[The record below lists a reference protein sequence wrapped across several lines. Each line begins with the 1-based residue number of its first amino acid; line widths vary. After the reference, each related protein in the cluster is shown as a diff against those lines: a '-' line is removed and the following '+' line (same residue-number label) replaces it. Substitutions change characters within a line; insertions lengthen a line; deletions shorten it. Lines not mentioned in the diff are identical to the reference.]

1 LTFTGGILSVGA
13 PTVGAATN
21 SVNVQGGYYVN
32 GVLQTGG
39 ATIAGS
45 TTAGNLPTATG
56 TSSGLYG
63 NSGLTWSPST
73 TTLTVAGSSSN
84 TTING
89 FGVGL
94 GGSNANISYQLNASG
109 SIFAGGANGFV
120 GKLLGA
126 VNLNGG
132 TLSNGP
138 ISNSGHN
145 TTSSNFTTPVN
156 VASNYIGGTVLSNGS
171 VAVNTT
177 TMPGFT
183 GMTINGG
190 LFLSNGYRPLYSNVT
205 TSTLTTG
212 AYGYHYNI
220 TTSAFASL
228 ILAAP
233 GGGAGNVADYNAYW
247 VLRNNTGSYLSIAVT
262 YTISAGVSPN
272 TITIPPA
279 TSTTIMFIA
288 TTGGSAG
295 VVFF

>member
-1 LTFTGGILSVGA
+1 LTVT
-13 PTVGAATN
+13 
-21 SVNVQGGYYVN
+21 
-32 GVLQTGG
+32 G
-39 ATIAGS
+39 ATGAF
-45 TTAGNLPTATG
+45 A
-56 TSSGLYG
+56 
-63 NSGLTWSPST
+63 NSALTWAPAT

-94 GGSNANISYQLNASG
+94 GGSNANGSYQLNASG

-138 ISNSGHN
+138 ISNPLHN
-145 TTSSNFTTPVN
+145 TTSSNFTT
-156 VASNYIGGTVLSNGS
+156 ASTTSNYIGGTVLSNGS

-190 LFLSNGYRPLYSNVT
+190 LFLSNGYRPRYSNVT
-205 TSTLTTG
+205 ESSLTTG
-212 AYGYHYNI
+212 AYGFHYNI

-228 ILAAP
+228 TLAAAG

-247 VLRNNTGSYLSIAVT
+247 VFRNNTASYLKIAVT
-262 YTISAGVSPN
+262 YTVSGGAPSN

-279 TSTTIMFIA
+279 TSTTIMFVA